1 MSQTPSTTSPASDA
15 ESTRDAGGS
24 SRASVGT
31 SATALMD
38 PKILMRI
45 KNLQL
50 RAKVVVEGMW
60 HGLHRSP
67 YHGFS
72 SEFTEYR
79 QYTPGD
85 DLRYL
90 DWKLYARTDRFFVK
104 RYEDET
110 SMRCHLLV
118 DNSKSMGFGSLE
130 YTKAQYAG
138 TLAASLAYFLNSQ
151 RDAVGLVTFDQQI
164 RDYLPA
170 RYRPGHLHRL
180 MVALQKSPQGK
191 STDVIAPL
199 ERIAQIVHKR
209 GLMVLI
215 SDLLAPID
223 KLETNLSYLRS
234 RGHEVFL
241 FHILDPMELS
251 LGFEQPALFEDMESG
266 RDLYVDPEL
275 IRKTY
280 REGLDKHIEQV
291 QKACENLGIE
301 YRQLTTD
308 QALEM
313 ALFEFLSSRMEEGRH
328 VLRSSSQSTGPGRAP
343 ESAK

>member
-1 MSQTPSTTSPASDA
+1 MSQTPPT
-15 ESTRDAGGS
+15 
-24 SRASVGT
+24 T
-31 SATALMD
+31 SATSPTGNADSAGKIGEPLRASGAAGASKLMD

-90 DWKLYARTDRFFVK
+90 DWKLLARSDRYFCK

-110 SMRCHLLV
+110 SLRCHVLA

-138 TLAASLAYFLNSQ
+138 TLAATLAYFLNSQ

-170 RYRPGHLHRL
+170 RFRPGHLHRI
-180 MVALQKSPQGK
+180 MVALQTPPQGK

-223 KLETNLSYLRS
+223 QLETNLSYLRS
-234 RGHEVFL
+234 RGHEVFV
-241 FHILDPMELS
+241 FQVLDPMELS
-251 LGFEQPALFEDMESG
+251 LRFEQPALFEDMESG
-266 RDLYVDPEL
+266 KDIYVDPEL
-275 IRKTY
+275 VRKAY
-280 REGLDKHIEQV
+280 REGLDAHIERIRQ
-291 QKACENLGIE
+291 ACETLGVE

-308 QALEM
+308 QPLEL

-328 VLRSSSQSTGPGRAP
+328 VMRSSSR
-343 ESAK
+343 SAGAGSSK